1 MKQIA
6 VRSIIAITL
15 IWLVAGC
22 SSVKPDP
29 NTGPNTEQGQERE
42 RLNRMLNPSP
52 NRMNLTS
59 NLGPIWRIEVMT

>member
-6 VRSIIAITL
+6 VRFI
-15 IWLVAGC
+15 VAVMLMVFAQGC

-42 RLNRMLNPSP
+42 RMNRMLNPSP
-52 NRMNLTS
+52 NQ
-59 NLGPIWRIEVMT
+59 

>member
-6 VRSIIAITL
+6 VRFIITILLAA
-15 IWLVAGC
+15 LVQAC

-42 RLNRMLNPSP
+42 RMNRMLYPSP
-52 NRMNLTS
+52 NQ
-59 NLGPIWRIEVMT
+59 